1 MQQIGNR
8 ARSVALGESSLTQRV
23 PQALR
28 QQALFKRTGSSID
41 LATQQASSR
50 VLEAASRGMQA
61 NASALRHVGDRI
73 KASFAQ
79 GLAGVALSHVQK
91 PAPPMSPAERK
102 SLAIRH
108 IEQKFGTIKPTFAQ
122 VQQTI
127 AQRTSDPAT
136 FDKVIEVLKGTKACN
151 VFSFF
156 GALDAFRQAPTL
168 DKALAIV
175 DTYISDPKDDDV
187 GGTAFGGS
195 DAAQEAKPM
204 DVNLYR
210 PTYLSFMAKLDEVK
224 LALAYRKPDADQQL
238 AGLFDKVAQ
247 TLQQDLK
254 QVGANMEAAIKN
266 HREGQR
272 QGVSSAGSS
281 ASPVWA

>member
-1 MQQIGNR
+1 MQQIGTR
-8 ARSVALGESSLTQRV
+8 ARSVALGEASLPVRV
-23 PQALR
+23 PQQLR
-28 QQALFKRTGSSID
+28 QQALFTRSSSSVA

-50 VLEAASRGMQA
+50 VLDAAGRGMQA

-73 KASFAQ
+73 KARFVQ
-79 GLAGVALSHVQK
+79 GLAGVALAHVQK
-91 PAPPMSPAERK
+91 PVPTMSPAERK

-108 IEQKFGTIKPTFAQ
+108 LEQKFGTIKPTFAQ

-127 AQRTSDPAT
+127 ANRKTDPAT
-136 FDKVIEVLKGTKACN
+136 FAQVMEVLKGTKGCN

-156 GALDAFRQAPTL
+156 GALESFRQAPTL
-168 DKALAIV
+168 DRALAIV

-195 DAAQEAKPM
+195 DAVQEAKPM

-210 PTYLSFMAKLDEVK
+210 KTYLAFMANLNEVK
-224 LALAYRKPDADQQL
+224 LALAYRKEDADQQL
-238 AGLFDKVAQ
+238 AGLFDTVALN
-247 TLQQDLK
+247 LQQDLK

-266 HREGQR
+266 HREAQR
-272 QGVSSAGSS
+272 HSAPTAGNS
-281 ASPVWA
+281 AAPVWA

>member
-8 ARSVALGESSLTQRV
+8 ARSVALGEASLPARL
-23 PQALR
+23 PQQLR
-28 QQALFKRTGSSID
+28 QQALFQRSSSSVA
-41 LATQQASSR
+41 LVTQKATSQVMDA
-50 VLEAASRGMQA
+50 VDRGMQA

-73 KASFAQ
+73 KARFVQ
-79 GLAGVALSHVQK
+79 GLAGVALAHVQK

-108 IEQKFGTIKPTFAQ
+108 LEQKFGTIKPTFAQ

-127 AQRTSDPAT
+127 ANRKADPAT
-136 FDKVIEVLKGTKACN
+136 FAQVMEVLKGTKACN

-156 GALDAFRQAPTL
+156 GALESFRQAPTL

-187 GGTAFGGS
+187 GGSAFGGS
-195 DAAQEAKPM
+195 DAVQDAKPM

-210 PTYLSFMAKLDEVK
+210 KTYLAFMADLNEVK
-224 LALAYRKPDADQQL
+224 LAIAYRKEDAGQQL
-238 AGLFDKVAQ
+238 AGLFDKVASN
-247 TLQQDLK
+247 LQQDLK
-254 QVGANMEAAIKN
+254 QVGSNMEAAIKN
-266 HREGQR
+266 HRETQR
-272 QGVSSAGSS
+272 QSVPTAGGG
-281 ASPVWA
+281 AIPAWA